1 MNTKGTVV
9 FDIIGTCF
17 SLDKPRQRLVELGAP
32 PHALQLWFA
41 QTLRDAFALS
51 HAGGYRPLKE
61 VLEAELPRTLKVL
74 GIEADAEQRRTLSRP
89 ASLTHVVNAFSE
101 LEPQP
106 EALEAFRLLTT
117 AGWKLVALTNGSE
130 DSTHKLLDR
139 ANVLEYFASIFS
151 CDAIQKTKP
160 HPDVYALAKQDAS
173 ADVWMVAAHAW
184 DIAGAACAGL
194 RTAFI
199 TQEEKDYLGVYPQPE
214 VIASDLVE
222 AANQIVERMTP
233 SLR

>member
-32 PHALQLWFA
+32 PYALQLWFA

-51 HAGGYRPLKE
+51 HAGSYQSLKD
-61 VLEAELPRTLKVL
+61 VLEAELPRTFKVL
-74 GIEADAEQRRTLSRP
+74 GIEADAEKRS
-89 ASLTHVVNAFSE
+89 HIVNSFTE

-117 AGWKLVALTNGSE
+117 AGWKLVALTNGSK
-130 DSTHKLLDR
+130 DSTHKLLEQ
-139 ANVLEYFASIFS
+139 ANALEYFASIFS

-160 HPDVYALAKQDAS
+160 HPDVYALAKQDS
-173 ADVWMVAAHAW
+173 EGDIWMVAAHSW

-199 TQEEKDYLGVYPQPE
+199 TQEEKDYLGVYPQPD
-214 VIASDLVE
+214 VVANDLVE
-222 AANQIVERMTP
+222 AANQILERMWCID
-233 SLR
+233 LFE

>member
-32 PHALQLWFA
+32 PYALQLWFA

-51 HAGGYRPLKE
+51 HAGGYRRLKE

-74 GIEADAEQRRTLSRP
+74 GIEADNEQRS
-89 ASLTHVVNAFSE
+89 HVVNAFSE

-106 EALEAFRLLTT
+106 EALEAFRILTT

-130 DSTHKLLDR
+130 DSTHKLLER
-139 ANVLEYFASIFS
+139 ANALEYFASIFS
-151 CDAIQKTKP
+151 CDAIEKTKP
-160 HPDVYALAKQDAS
+160 HPDVYALAKQDVEG
-173 ADVWMVAAHAW
+173 DIWMIAAHGW

-199 TQEEKDYLGVYPQPE
+199 TQQEKDYLGVYPQPE

-222 AANQIVERMTP
+222 AANQILEG
-233 SLR
+233 

>member
-1 MNTKGTVV
+1 MLWNSG
-9 FDIIGTCF
+9 
-17 SLDKPRQRLVELGAP
+17 LPKPYGY
-32 PHALQLWFA
+32 
-41 QTLRDAFALS
+41 AFALS
-51 HAGGYRPLKE
+51 HAGSYRPLKE

-74 GIEADAEQRRTLSRP
+74 GIEADAQMRRTRSRP
-89 ASLTHVVNAFSE
+89 ASLTHIVNAFSE

-130 DSTHKLLDR
+130 DSTHKLLER
-139 ANVLEYFASIFS
+139 VNALEYFGSIFS

-160 HPDVYALAKQDAS
+160 HPDVYALAKQDVEG
-173 ADVWMVAAHAW
+173 DIWMVAAHAW

-199 TQEEKDYLGVYPQPE
+199 NKEEKDYLGVYPQPE
-214 VIASDLVE
+214 VVASDLVE
-222 AANQIVERMTP
+222 AANRIVEGITP
-233 SLR
+233 LLR

>member
-1 MNTKGTVV
+1 MNTKGAVI

-32 PHALQLWFA
+32 PHALELWFA

-51 HAGGYRPLKE
+51 HAGSYRPLKE
-61 VLEAELPRTLKVL
+61 VLEAELPRTLNVL
-74 GIEADAEQRRTLSRP
+74 GIEADAQERRTRSRP
-89 ASLTHVVNAFSE
+89 ASLTHIVNAFSE

-130 DSTHKLLDR
+130 DSTHKLLER
-139 ANVLEYFASIFS
+139 ANALEYFASIFS
-151 CDAIQKTKP
+151 CDAIGKTKP
-160 HPDVYALAKQDAS
+160 HPNVYALAKQDAEG
-173 ADVWMVAAHAW
+173 DIWMVAAHAW

-199 TQEEKDYLGVYPQPE
+199 TKEEKDYLGVYPQPE
-214 VIASDLVE
+214 VVASDLVE
-222 AANQIVERMTP
+222 AADQIVKAAH
-233 SLR
+233 

>member
-1 MNTKGTVV
+1 MNTKGAVI

-32 PHALQLWFA
+32 PHALELWFA

-51 HAGGYRPLKE
+51 HAGSYRPLKE

-74 GIEADAEQRRTLSRP
+74 GIEADAQMRSHILK
-89 ASLTHVVNAFSE
+89 AFSE

-130 DSTHKLLDR
+130 DSTR
-139 ANVLEYFASIFS
+139 TTPFS
-151 CDAIQKTKP
+151 
-160 HPDVYALAKQDAS
+160 
-173 ADVWMVAAHAW
+173 
-184 DIAGAACAGL
+184 
-194 RTAFI
+194 
-199 TQEEKDYLGVYPQPE
+199 
-214 VIASDLVE
+214 
-222 AANQIVERMTP
+222 
-233 SLR
+233 

>member
-32 PHALQLWFA
+32 PDALQLWFA

-51 HAGGYRPLKE
+51 HAGSYRPLKE

-74 GIEADAEQRRTLSRP
+74 GIEADAEERRTLSRP

-139 ANVLEYFASIFS
+139 ANALEYFASIFS

-160 HPDVYALAKQDAS
+160 HPDVYALAKQDVEG
-173 ADVWMVAAHAW
+173 DIWMVAAHAW

-194 RTAFI
+194 LTAFI
-199 TQEEKDYLGVYPQPE
+199 NQEEKDYLGVYPQPE
-214 VIASDLVE
+214 VVASDLVE
-222 AANQIVERMTP
+222 AANRIVQGITP

>member
-1 MNTKGTVV
+1 MIKTTGTVV

-17 SLDKPRQRLVELGAP
+17 SLDLPRQRLVELGAP
-32 PHALQLWFA
+32 DYTVQLWFA

-61 VLEAELPRTLKVL
+61 VLEAELPRTLKMIGV
-74 GIEADAEQRRTLSRP
+74 EASSVELSR
-89 ASLTHVVNAFSE
+89 VVTSFAE

-106 EALEAFRLLTT
+106 GALEAFRILVE

-130 DSTHKLLDR
+130 ESTRKLLDR
-139 ANVLEYFASIFS
+139 AGALQRFGSILS

-160 HPDVYALAKQDAS
+160 HPDVYDLPKQDADG
-173 ADVWMVAAHAW
+173 DVWMVAVHAW
-184 DIAGAACAGL
+184 DIAGAARAGL

-199 TQEEKDYLGVYPQPE
+199 TQEEKEYLSIYPQPE
-214 VIASDLVE
+214 LVTSDLIL
-222 AANQIVERMTP
+222 AASKIVEVY
-233 SLR
+233 S

>member
-1 MNTKGTVV
+1 MNAKGTVV

-32 PHALQLWFA
+32 PHALQLRFA

-51 HAGGYRPLKE
+51 HAGSYRPLKE

-74 GIEADAEQRRTLSRP
+74 GIEADAEKQS
-89 ASLTHVVNAFSE
+89 AVVNAFSE

-130 DSTHKLLDR
+130 DSTHKLLAS
-139 ANVLEYFASIFS
+139 ANALEYFASIFS
-151 CDAIQKTKP
+151 CDAIGKTKP
-160 HPDVYALAKQDAS
+160 HPDVYALAKQDVEG
-173 ADVWMVAAHAW
+173 DIWMVAAHAW

-199 TQEEKDYLGVYPQPE
+199 TKEEKDYLGVYPQPE
-214 VIASDLVE
+214 VVASDLVE
-222 AANQIVERMTP
+222 AANQIVEGIHLVKPNIDR
-233 SLR
+233 